1 MSKPLMTAGET
12 FVPKTEEEIAA
23 AIEKRKMADER
34 ERQANEAARAVQNGD
49 ATPTPEELKKH
60 ERVAQASHTQL
71 TAMWEYAAA
80 TGTLTH
86 YVNAVLLAAAIIVAN
101 AKTHGEQVRIIEYIT
116 KTAAGMNESNRK
128 QSPNNSE
135 H

>member
-1 MSKPLMTAGET
+1 MTAEQT
-12 FVPKTEEEIAA
+12 NIPQNEEELAA
-23 AIEKRKMADER
+23 ALEKKRLADER
-34 ERQANEAARAVQNGD
+34 ERQANEAARAAGNGD
-49 ATPTPEELKKH
+49 ATPTPEEIKKH

-80 TGTLTH
+80 TGNLTH

-116 KTAAGMNESNRK
+116 KTASGMN
-128 QSPNNSE
+128 QSREQPANNSE